1 MSQSKQQ
8 VVITD
13 EQNMFEAVT
22 YHVIKPDSE
31 VNNQFGSF
39 PVILNLDLIVI
50 LRRLI
55 LTAVFTHLSFLLHL
69 LRNKL
74 NIYPTR
80 NI

>member
-8 VVITD
+8 VEIAD

-31 VNNQFGSF
+31 VNNQFASF
-39 PVILNLDLIVI
+39 PVILNLDMIVI

-55 LTAVFTHLSFLLHL
+55 LTAVFTYLYFFAASFAE
-69 LRNKL
+69 
-74 NIYPTR
+74 
-80 NI
+80 